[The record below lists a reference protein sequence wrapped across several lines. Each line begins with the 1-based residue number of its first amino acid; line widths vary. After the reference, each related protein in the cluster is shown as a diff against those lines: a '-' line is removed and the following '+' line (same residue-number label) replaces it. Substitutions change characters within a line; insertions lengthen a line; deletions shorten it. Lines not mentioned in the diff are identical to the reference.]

1 MDFPTIVTISRKSR
15 RKLRRRRILRVA
27 FLVVSSLLVLWS
39 FAAGVVWHRL
49 KSKPSFSQAA
59 LAPVNEAQRAEAL
72 RRMDEAVGARHEER
86 WEDAT
91 DAAAAAR
98 QADPGVKGSGI
109 LAAEVALRSG
119 KLDALGRS
127 LREAS
132 LAGENESSI
141 KLLEA
146 IDAWMRRNDRGVEH
160 SAPQAKQ
167 LLAEAADI
175 ERSSGSPH
183 FFRGEL
189 ERMLGDSEGAYRS
202 LLAALHRQAPWQ
214 SAALL
219 DVKRHLAAR
228 EAEAVGRTVEA
239 GEPGGQARAA
249 LAWVEATKTEPKQA
263 GPAQTYLMARMPLLQ
278 FAVLARD
285 VAVPA
290 ENRAEIRKMLSAA
303 LAEPL
308 PKANSSD

>member
-1 MDFPTIVTISRKSR
+1 
-15 RKLRRRRILRVA
+15 
-27 FLVVSSLLVLWS
+27 
-39 FAAGVVWHRL
+39 VVWHRL
-49 KSKPSFSQAA
+49 KSKPSVSQAA

-72 RRMDEAVGARHEER
+72 RRMDEAVRARHEER

-119 KLDALGRS
+119 RLDALGRS

-146 IDAWMRRNDRGVEH
+146 VDAWMRRGDLGTERSGL
-160 SAPQAKQ
+160 QAKQ
-167 LLAEAADI
+167 FLSEATDS
-175 ERSSGSPH
+175 EWSNGSPY

-189 ERMLGDSEGAYRS
+189 ERMLGDSEGAFLS
-202 LLAALHRQAPWQ
+202 MVAALHRQAPWQ

-228 EAEAVGRTVEA
+228 EAETAGRAVAA
-239 GEPGGQARAA
+239 GEPGKQERAA
-249 LAWVEATKTEPKQA
+249 LVLLEAEQA
-263 GPAQTYLMARMPLLQ
+263 GPERLSTARAGLVVCVPLLQ
-278 FAVLARD
+278 FA
-285 VAVPA
+285 
-290 ENRAEIRKMLSAA
+290 A
-303 LAEPL
+303 LAEDMALQAKIGTQLRRDLHEHLEKML
-308 PKANSSD
+308 PVSSPAD